1 MGFVPPS
8 SLGILGALGA
18 LEQPS
23 SAFAFASEINR
34 KAAWE
39 TKFSRWRSPPS
50 ETEAQKIER
59 TERMIRSAIDADT
72 YLSSLDLQIIVQGS
86 YSNNTNVRGESDVD
100 ICVLMRD
107 IYNYHTANA
116 YPGAY
121 HYHGISHIPPTITP
135 ASFKNA
141 LHQALVA
148 KFDAG
153 TVQRGGKCIKI
164 RSNSARVDADV
175 VAANIYRLYVPGAN
189 QPVTALTPTIEGIA
203 IHPDQG
209 AMIVNWPLQH
219 GANGRAKNTRTGG
232 RFKAV
237 VRILKS
243 LNLEMA
249 GTNYKPLQSFLIE
262 CLVYNCP
269 DHCFVGD
276 KLYENVQ
283 SALTHISFLQGL
295 LGNSSSWLEVNE
307 IKLLFGSHQPWELA
321 DVQRFVAHAQ
331 RRLAGAT

>member
-1 MGFVPPS
+1 MCAPTSYPP
-8 SLGILGALGA
+8 GMLGALAA

-23 SAFAFASEINR
+23 SAVAFAAEISR

-50 ETEAQKIER
+50 ETEAEKIER
-59 TERMIRSAIDADT
+59 TERMIRSAIDADDF
-72 YLSSLDLQIIVQGS
+72 LSSLDLQIIVQGS

-107 IYNYHTANA
+107 IYNYHTVNA
-116 YPGAY
+116 FLGAY
-121 HYHGISHIPPTITP
+121 HHHGITHIPPTITP
-135 ASFKNA
+135 AAFKNA
-141 LHQALVA
+141 LHRALVA

-153 TVQRGGKCIKI
+153 TVQRGNKCIKI

-175 VAANIYRLYVPGAN
+175 VAANTYRLYMPEAN
-189 QPVTALTPTIEGIA
+189 QPVTTLTRTVEGVA

-209 AMIVNWPLQH
+209 SMIVNWPLQH
-219 GANGRAKNTRTGG
+219 NANGRAKNTRTGG

-243 LNLEMA
+243 LNLEMESP
-249 GTNYKPLQSFLIE
+249 NYKPLQSFLIE

-269 DHCFVGD
+269 DHCFDGD

-283 SALTHISFLQGL
+283 SALTYISLLQGL
-295 LGNSSSWLEVNE
+295 LGNASAWVEVNE
-307 IKLLFGSHQPWELA
+307 MKLLFGAHQPWELA
-321 DVQRFVAHAQ
+321 DVARLITHAQ
-331 RRLAGAT
+331 RRLAGAA